1 MADIPIR
8 NCSESGMLSIPCAN
22 GYAKGKEIYAS
33 SPETYASG
41 LGNLCLGS
49 PDIRYDQSYKW
60 LKRYRGENSA
70 PSETQPCALALASR
84 L

>member
-1 MADIPIR
+1 MDTLKEKKFMPR
-8 NCSESGMLSIPCAN
+8 LRKLMLRVS
-22 GYAKGKEIYAS
+22 
-33 SPETYASG
+33 ETYASG